1 VEIEKINLHTVHFGL
16 EFGDDFVFHFSPAF
30 GIDLGAGY
38 VKAAKANAVKLIKR
52 CATTTITA
60 NPRDRGFGF

>member
-1 VEIEKINLHTVHFGL
+1 MSGGYNTVHIGL

-30 GIDLGAGY
+30 GSGLGAGY
-38 VKAAKANAVKLIKR
+38 VKAAKAKAVKLIKP

-60 NPRDRGFGF
+60 NPRVRGSGF